1 METRSLLVTCAA
13 GVWLLA
19 VMMSSPGAQSQ
30 PPPATPEHA
39 GVSFQTSD
47 DCMACHNGLTT
58 PGGEDVSIGVSWRS
72 SMMAN
77 ASRDPYWH
85 AAVRR
90 ETLDHPEHAA
100 AIEDECSI
108 CHMPMA
114 RTLAHAQGLEGRVF
128 ANVPAA
134 PTTDDTIESQLAADG
149 VSCTV
154 CHQISDDGLGT
165 PASFSGGFVIQPPP
179 ADGSPSMFGPFEVT
193 DGHAAV
199 MRSATGVRPTEGAHI
214 RNSELCATCHT
225 LITEA
230 FDADGNVVGSLPEQ
244 VPYQEWQHSA
254 FVAEEVGCQSCH
266 MPTVNAPMRVSS
278 VLGEEREGMGR
289 HTFVGGNFFM
299 LRMLTRYRTD
309 LGVEALPAEL
319 EATAAATVRQLQD
332 ETATVTIE
340 GAART
345 NGALQFDVTIVNH
358 TGHKLPTAYPSR
370 RAWLHVRV
378 RDSSG
383 ETIFE
388 SGRVEPNGAIVGND
402 NDADPSGFEPH
413 YEEVRQPGQVQI
425 YETII
430 AGPSGALTTGLLAAT
445 QFLKDNRLLPRGFD
459 KATAG
464 PDIAVH
470 GEATADATFHGDG
483 DRVRYVVDVPD
494 AEGPFGVEVELRY
507 QPIGFRWAQ
516 NLSDYDAP
524 EPRRFVAY
532 FDSMAASSSVVL
544 TRVTA
549 LVP

>member
-1 METRSLLVTCAA
+1 MVMDTRSLIPTCAA

-30 PPPATPEHA
+30 PSPATPEHA

-128 ANVPAA
+128 ANVPA
-134 PTTDDTIESQLAADG
+134 PTTDDTIERQLAADG

-165 PASFSGGFVIQPPP
+165 PASFGGGFVIQPPA
-179 ADGSPSMFGPFEVT
+179 ADGFPSMFGPFEVT

-214 RNSELCATCHT
+214 RSSELCATCHT

-230 FDADGNVVGSLPEQ
+230 FDADGHVVGSLPEQ

-266 MPTVNAPMRVSS
+266 MPAVDAPMRVSS

-299 LRMLTRYRTD
+299 LRMLNRYRDD
-309 LGVEALPAEL
+309 LGVVALPAEL

-340 GAART
+340 GATRT

-378 RDSSG
+378 RDSRG

-430 AGPSGALTTGLLAAT
+430 AGPSGALTTGLLTAT

-470 GEATADATFHGDG
+470 GKAAADATFHGDG

-494 AEGPFGVEVELRY
+494 AEGPFGVEVE
-507 QPIGFRWAQ
+507 AA
-516 NLSDYDAP
+516 LSVHWDSGG
-524 EPRRFVAY
+524 RRI
-532 FDSMAASSSVVL
+532 
-544 TRVTA
+544 
-549 LVP
+549 